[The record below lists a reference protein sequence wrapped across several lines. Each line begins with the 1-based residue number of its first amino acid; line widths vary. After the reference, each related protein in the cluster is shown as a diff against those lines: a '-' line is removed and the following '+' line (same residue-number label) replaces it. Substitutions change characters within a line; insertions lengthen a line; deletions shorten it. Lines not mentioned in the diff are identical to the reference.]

1 MPKVVLVLLAAMLA
15 AIVAAKVAY
24 EFTTD
29 IGSEPVQQPWTQN
42 SMEFVAWNNEKW
54 TAWIRASSFEQLPQD
69 DGNWSRHSNASIA
82 FTDWAGDRWQAKIEG
97 DKFLLAHQGDWAGPI
112 ERADAIHYRD
122 WAGKNQLRTVLQLR
136 R

>member
-1 MPKVVLVLLAAMLA
+1 MPKVVLVLLAALLA

-54 TAWIRASSFEQLPQD
+54 TAWIRDSSFEQIPQD
-69 DGNWSRHSNASIA
+69 DGNWSRQSNASIA

-97 DKFLLAHQGDWAGPI
+97 DKFLLAHQGNWAGSI
-112 ERADAIHYRD
+112 ESSDAIHYRD